1 MDIKNKD
8 YRPSREPV
16 EVVRADPKVGLTED
30 QVTLRKA
37 CGWSNISPSSVSK
50 SEREIILSHILTF
63 FNLVFVVLAVILVLV
78 RSSPKNMT
86 FLIIAAINTVIGIVQ
101 EIRAKQAVDKLTL
114 VAAQTLDT
122 LREGKKVPLRSDE
135 LVRDDIV
142 IFRAGDQICA
152 DGVLRTGEL
161 QVDESLITGEADAI
175 PKKPGDPVK
184 SGSFVIA
191 GKGRVQLT
199 AVGADAF
206 AARLALEAKAD
217 PKAAKSE
224 MMLALDKLIHT
235 IGFLLIP
242 IGALLFW
249 QEFSVLGLDL
259 QTSGES
265 TVAALVG
272 MIPEGLYL
280 LTSIALAASALKLT
294 RQRVL
299 VQDMNCIETLAR
311 VDVLC
316 VDKTGTIT
324 ETKMEVENIIP
335 LANHDPDRLETI
347 LTALYGGDEE
357 PENDTARALQ
367 ELFPGKTDWELLRRI
382 PFTSASKWSGGVF
395 RGEGAFLVGAPEF
408 ILGSRYAEI
417 RETVEP
423 WSAKGCRV
431 LLVAGYAGEPE
442 PGNLEESA
450 VSPLALLLLTNRVR
464 PEAPDTFK
472 YFAQQGVNIKVISGD
487 NPATVS
493 SVAMR
498 AGIQNAENYVDAN
511 LLETEEDFH
520 SAVEKF
526 TVFGR
531 VTPDKKRSLIRAM
544 KAQGHTVAMTGD
556 GVNDVLAMKESDCGI
571 AMASGAQAASQ
582 VAQLVLLDNDFSA
595 MPSIVG
601 EGRRVINNIQRAAAL
616 FLVKNIFSLG
626 LSLISLLTAWAYPMV
641 PFHLSVISALTI
653 GVPSFFLAMEPNY
666 ERVTGKF
673 LPSVLRRAL
682 PGGLTNIF
690 AVLMA
695 QAFMV
700 TFDIPM
706 EQISPV
712 CASILGV
719 VGMLVLYQV
728 CTPFDRFRKV
738 IWWAMGFGLI
748 CSFTALGG
756 LFDLWTGTA
765 QATLVMI
772 TLLIMTPTVFF
783 AVQRIFDWVDKLVL
797 WYQAGGPE
805 HLKNR
810 FRNLRLP
817 GGKGR

>member
-8 YRPSREPV
+8 YLPTREPV
-16 EVVRADPKVGLTED
+16 EVIQADPKVGLTHDEA
-30 QVTLRKA
+30 TLRKA
-37 CGWSNISPSSVSK
+37 CGWRNIAPVSISK
-50 SEREIILSHILTF
+50 SEREIILSHTLTF
-63 FNLVFVVLAVILVLV
+63 FNLVFVVLACVLV
-78 RSSPKNMT
+78 VVQSSPKNMT

-122 LREGKKVPLRSDE
+122 VREGKVVQLRSDE

-161 QVDESLITGEADAI
+161 QVNESLITGEADVI
-175 PKKPGDPVK
+175 VKRPGDPLK

-191 GKGRVQLT
+191 GKGKVQLT

-206 AARLALEAKAD
+206 AAKLALEAKAD

-224 MMLALDKLIHT
+224 MMRALDRMIHT
-235 IGFLLIP
+235 IGYLLIP
-242 IGALLFW
+242 IGGLLFF
-249 QEFSVLGLDL
+249 QEFMVLGLDL
-259 QTSGES
+259 RHSGES

-324 ETKMEVENIIP
+324 ESKMEVENILP
-335 LANHDPDRLETI
+335 LSGHAPELLETI

-357 PENDTARALQ
+357 PENDTARALH
-367 ELFPGKTDWELLRRI
+367 ELFPGKTNWELLRRI

-395 RGEGAFLVGAPEF
+395 RNEGAYLVGAPEF
-408 ILGSRYAEI
+408 ILGSRYGEV

-423 WSAKGCRV
+423 WSAKGYRV
-431 LLVAGYAGEPE
+431 LLIAGYAAEPE
-442 PGNLEESA
+442 PGKLDEA
-450 VSPLALLLLTNRVR
+450 LLTPLALVLLTNRVR

-472 YFAQQGVNIKVISGD
+472 YFAQQGVTIKVISGD

-493 SVAMR
+493 SVALR
-498 AGIQNAENYVDAN
+498 AGIANAENYVDAN
-511 LLETEEDFH
+511 ILESEEDFLQ
-520 SAVEKF
+520 AAEKF

-531 VTPDKKRSLIRAM
+531 VTPDKKRNLIRAM

-582 VAQLVLLDNDFSA
+582 VAQLVLLDNDFA
-595 MPSIVG
+595 TMPNIVG

-626 LSLISLLTAWAYPMV
+626 LSLLSLLTAWAYPMV

-673 LPSVLRRAL
+673 LPTVLRQAL
-682 PGGLTNIF
+682 PGGVTNIF
-690 AVLMA
+690 VVLMA

-700 TFDIPM
+700 TFNIPM
-706 EQISPV
+706 AQISPV

-728 CTPFDRFRKV
+728 CTPFDKFRKL
-738 IWWAMGFGLI
+738 IWWAMAVGLVF
-748 CSFTALGG
+748 SFTALGG
-756 LFDLWTGTA
+756 LFDLWVGSA
-765 QATLVMI
+765 EATLVMV

-783 AVQRIFDWVDKLVL
+783 AVRRIFDWIDKLMV
-797 WYQAGGPE
+797 WYLAGGPE
-805 HLKNR
+805 QLKNR

-817 GGKGR
+817 SGKEK